1 MNTFNWIPQ
10 NNSIASKLLK
20 VGVIKL
26 VTVISNE
33 YRTVYLYVPCMHR
46 DKPEIGMMIKQ
57 SVLSI
62 LNDQIRLGSRLNHRW
77 FYYRNF
83 IPLPNNNLVY

>member
-1 MNTFNWIPQ
+1 MSEGNMETLRWIPQ
-10 NNSIASKLLK
+10 NSSSGSKSPK
-20 VGVIKL
+20 VHVIKL

-33 YRTVYLYVPCMHR
+33 YRTVYLYVLCMHR

-62 LNDQIRLGSRLNHRW
+62 LNDQIRLGSRLNHR
-77 FYYRNF
+77 
-83 IPLPNNNLVY
+83 